1 MVMPDQPKVRARRR
15 YGFTIIEL
23 LAVMVIIGVLA
34 GVTIIKFGDSKRRA
48 HLAVLKS
55 ELRNLGL
62 IAETKFSAENSY
74 AGVVPPQGS
83 AGITLTFE
91 GTATSW
97 SATAR
102 HQALPNFV
110 CEARSGAE
118 INCY

>member
-23 LAVMVIIGVLA
+23 LVVVFVLGVLA
-34 GVTIIKFGDSKRRA
+34 AVAITRFGESKRRA

-74 AGVVPPQGS
+74 AGVVPPRGS

-102 HQALPNFV
+102 HEALPNFV
-110 CEARSGAE
+110 CEARSGAQM
-118 INCY
+118 NCY